1 MTHLGRFWKAAFWKS
16 PSKLQMCTFTDV
28 EMLLAEMN
36 LAPEMTT
43 CYLDNNVYFRKAIS
57 DNRRDRERLYIK
69 MSVRST
75 WLMMDGLL
83 VLQI

>member
-1 MTHLGRFWKAAFWKS
+1 MTHLGRVWKAAFWRS

-43 CYLDNNVYFRKAIS
+43 CYLDNVYFRKAIS
-57 DNRRDRERLYIK
+57 DNRWDKERLYIK
-69 MSVRST
+69 MSVRSKG
-75 WLMMDGLL
+75 LMMDSLL